1 MYTEAKIFMK
11 RFFKYWR
18 EHVMKIIDNKK
29 EKINLLTKEQQES
42 YENSQI
48 CYVCKEI
55 IENK

>member
-1 MYTEAKIFMK
+1 
-11 RFFKYWR
+11 
-18 EHVMKIIDNKK
+18 MKIIDNKK